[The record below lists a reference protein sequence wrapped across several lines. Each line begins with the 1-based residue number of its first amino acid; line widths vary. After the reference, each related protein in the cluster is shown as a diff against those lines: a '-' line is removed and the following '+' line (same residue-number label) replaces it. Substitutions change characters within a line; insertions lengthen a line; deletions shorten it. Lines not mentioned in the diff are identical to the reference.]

1 MGNILSS
8 STVYANA
15 YLTKKGREYLFNQ
28 NNNRFLTDTS
38 TGTLIDLMKITHF
51 SLSDPD
57 VNYKITGALL
67 LESGDVPDISGRNEG
82 CIKSTLVSQEKNLIS
97 YDGNIGSS
105 NASNSDFL
113 IDYGTNLTN
122 DTLIININVSN
133 LPNPLINKI

>member
-1 MGNILSS
+1 MANILSS

-28 NNNRFLTDTS
+28 GNSRYLTDPT
-38 TGTLIDLMKITHF
+38 TGNLIDLMRITHF

-57 VNYKITGALL
+57 VNYEIIGGVKLD
-67 LESGDVPDISGRNEG
+67 SGDVPDISGRNNT
-82 CIKSTLVSQEKNLIS
+82 CIKSTALMQEKNLIS

-105 NASNSDFL
+105 NASDSGFL

-122 DTLIININVSN
+122 DTLIVNLNVSSMSDSLSSN
-133 LPNPLINKI
+133 L

>member
-28 NNNRFLTDTS
+28 NNSRFLTDSS
-38 TGTLIDLMKITHF
+38 TGALIDLMRITHF

-57 VNYKITGALL
+57 VNYQITGALL

-82 CIKSTLVSQEKNLIS
+82 CIKSTSVSQEKNLIS

-105 NASNSDFL
+105 NASDSNFL
-113 IDYGTNLTN
+113 VDYGTNLTN
-122 DTLIININVSN
+122 DTIILNINVPN
-133 LPNPLINKI
+133 LPNPLIDKI